1 MGEDL
6 LTEIRKLEVRLQEYI
21 EAEQKATESLR
32 KWINKLKNLHS
43 SVSKIKE
50 KPELT
55 EKMLKLRL
63 ESIKAFHD
71 ALKEISKAEHEKSHL
86 LESYGAILTLLEEW
100 LSRNQGKSKGDDV
113 KIES

>member
-1 MGEDL
+1 MCEEL
-6 LTEIRKLEVRLQEYI
+6 LTEIRKLEVRLQEFI

-32 KWINKLKNLHS
+32 KWIDKLKDLHN

-63 ESIKAFHD
+63 EYIKAFHD
-71 ALKEISKAEHEKSHL
+71 ALKEVSKAEHEKSHL
-86 LESYGAILTLLEEW
+86 LESYGTILLLLEEQ
-100 LSRNQGKSKGDDV
+100 LQESK
-113 KIES
+113 EA